1 MTLTQFVVKQ
11 SFRNKRRTA
20 MTIISIGVSL
30 LLLTLMMTV
39 WRAFYIDQGAPETAL
54 RLMTR
59 HRVSLAFFLPGSY
72 RNKIRSVPGVVNVVP
87 MSWFGGQ
94 YKDDKPENFFA
105 QFGTDPAEA
114 VKVYGE
120 WHIPADQEQAWI
132 RDRAGALVGRKLAE
146 KHGWKIGD
154 KIILNGTIFPVNL
167 NLTIRAMTDAEDSAE
182 ALYFD
187 YTYVEEAVNWAKG
200 QDGMFAIRVDS
211 ADDVPIVAKSIDNM
225 FRNSPTPTKT
235 ESEKAFQLGFIAMMG
250 NVKAFILGISMA
262 VVFAILLVSGNT
274 MAMSIRERI
283 REVAVLKTM
292 GFTRRDVLVLFVGE
306 GVAVSLVGGLAGVA
320 LANVLVKGVAS
331 SPAGGML
338 QGLTVTFPT
347 LLVALAVAAFVGL
360 VSAFIPAYRASD
372 LSIAEGLRHLG

>member
-105 QFGTDPAEA
+105 QFGTDPEEA

-120 WHIPADQEQAWI
+120 WHLRRSRSKRGYAIARVRWSGENWP
-132 RDRAGALVGRKLAE
+132 RNMAGK
-146 KHGWKIGD
+146 
-154 KIILNGTIFPVNL
+154 
-167 NLTIRAMTDAEDSAE
+167 SA
-182 ALYFD
+182 
-187 YTYVEEAVNWAKG
+187 
-200 QDGMFAIRVDS
+200 
-211 ADDVPIVAKSIDNM
+211 
-225 FRNSPTPTKT
+225 
-235 ESEKAFQLGFIAMMG
+235 
-250 NVKAFILGISMA
+250 
-262 VVFAILLVSGNT
+262 
-274 MAMSIRERI
+274 
-283 REVAVLKTM
+283 
-292 GFTRRDVLVLFVGE
+292 TR
-306 GVAVSLVGGLAGVA
+306 
-320 LANVLVKGVAS
+320 S
-331 SPAGGML
+331 S
-338 QGLTVTFPT
+338 
-347 LLVALAVAAFVGL
+347 
-360 VSAFIPAYRASD
+360 
-372 LSIAEGLRHLG
+372 